1 MCDNLLVM
9 LAGKRLLS
17 LVTGKTDTAKL
28 RAYFKQKNVF
38 PELWMTGSQKPK
50 APYVMDEIGGRHAL
64 EWLRDL
70 KVPSTFGLR
79 PASMFS
85 TLDAG
90 ECHICLSCW
99 HTFVDQRWH

>member
-1 MCDNLLVM
+1 
-9 LAGKRLLS
+9 
-17 LVTGKTDTAKL
+17 
-28 RAYFKQKNVF
+28 
-38 PELWMTGSQKPK
+38 MTGSQKPK

-90 ECHICLSCW
+90 ECNICLSCW
-99 HTFVDQRWH
+99 HTFVDQRWHCKRKKGKVTHLRLVLMNNAAEICPGFDIYSEVDH